1 MAIITHALAAALLL
15 GAAAPTV
22 DAVPIVRAPPQQL
35 AQPITAVTSFV
46 LEMVADTLG
55 STLQHRELSTVQ
67 QRRALQ
73 TRSTWDD
80 LISEGTAQKLQDA
93 TDAFNAALN
102 AAGNTDAAQECAQA
116 LQTAYPGDDP
126 INDWMRDYPII
137 GAFIALDE
145 EAERVSDGRQ
155 IDDPFTLK
163 GVVDATRNIMG
174 SDLTFSY
181 EKDGLDQELRMEVS
195 DEGAYRESCPDD
207 FVYLSCLEDTFT
219 LDVLLKRDSLT
230 AGLPEEDM
238 SSTTTIVGQGPLC
251 APKQCQDLG
260 SASSEALDTYLA
272 TIMDTLNDDLGFS
285 RKFEVQ
291 QLEVGMGLCGL
302 PLWAIILLGA
312 IVVGIVAAAVHQKW
326 PQKAVM
332 GLASCGL
339 CPQHP
344 GITTARPRLGTTG
357 RGASRGRARIPTK
370 VPLMAEAVPVGG
382 TSHAVVSS
390 VAAGTYQGLP
400 VRELR
405 CRAEALGVDATAL
418 SDARDSHDPITAIVE
433 LIVAA
438 EQGNAAQVQR
448 LNALSVG
455 ELRKLAAAKEGVS
468 DEAIEAARDGD
479 DPKGELIALLV

>member
-80 LISEGTAQKLQDA
+80 LISEGTAQKLQVAADTYEAAVDA
-93 TDAFNAALN
+93 AWND
-102 AAGNTDAAQECAQA
+102 DAAQECLQA
-116 LQTAYPGDDP
+116 LETTYGDVP
-126 INDWMRDYPII
+126 IKDWDILRDYPFI
-137 GAFIALDE
+137 GAFIALGGE
-145 EAERVSDGRQ
+145 PGLSDGRQ
-155 IDDPFTLK
+155 IDDPFTLQ

-181 EKDGLDQELRMEVS
+181 QKNGLDQELRAEVS
-195 DEGAYRESCPDD
+195 DEGALRESCPDD

-344 GITTARPRLGTTG
+344 TARPRLGTTG